1 MISISDSSSSIASCN
16 LFFVPPF
23 SIVFNLECIMTQ
35 SPNYLILSIHQ
46 DQHTA
51 LLQLLLKEK
60 ILQIQSSE
68 KDQVAA
74 ELQSFILVYSEM
86 DKRLLLYSSEGSS
99 VALFGSAIVPPDP
112 SKLSELFYFRVIL

>member
-1 MISISDSSSSIASCN
+1 M
-16 LFFVPPF
+16 
-23 SIVFNLECIMTQ
+23 
-35 SPNYLILSIHQ
+35 NYLILSIHQ

-68 KDQVAA
+68 KDQAAA

-86 DKRLLLYSSEGSS
+86 DKRLLLHSSEGSS